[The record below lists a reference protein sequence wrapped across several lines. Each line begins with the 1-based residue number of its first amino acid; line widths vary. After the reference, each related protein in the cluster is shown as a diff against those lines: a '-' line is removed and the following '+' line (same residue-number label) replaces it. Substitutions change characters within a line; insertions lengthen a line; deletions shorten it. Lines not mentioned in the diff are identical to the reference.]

1 MSGSRDARMS
11 AGRHRVGRTSLL
23 TVAVTALVAV
33 PFLARLDSGAQPVLV
48 VPASADAF
56 VLASA
61 PAANRGGADVLR
73 VLGADKVAY
82 LRFDVPALASGDRV
96 RAASLRLHALAGNR
110 CDPGVEVLRA
120 AGDDWDEGA
129 ISWDDQPGTVGAVLS
144 VAAWPAEG
152 SLDLDVTQAVTG
164 SGPVSFVVRQAA
176 GCDASIA
183 DAFVGRE
190 GEAGRQ
196 PQLIVETDPAAAP
209 ATACSDGTDNDG
221 DGLVDDA
228 DPGCTGPTDGNEAD
242 AADAAGGVVVAAAG
256 DIACDPAGSA
266 TDGSKPDVCQHRAT
280 ADLLAGADAVLPL
293 GDLQYPDGTLE
304 QFMGAYDPSWGVH
317 APSTYPSVGNHE
329 YHVPGARGYFDYWSS
344 KGRPTGDPNA
354 GYHSFELGSW
364 HVIALNSNCSEVDC
378 AEGSAQNDW
387 LERDLAAT
395 TRSCVL
401 AYWHHPLF
409 NSGLVHGDAMLPGV
423 RELWDDLYAAGV
435 DVVLNGHE
443 HSYQRYAKQDP
454 NGSAAADGIRQFVV
468 GTGGSR
474 LYGLHTAQDP
484 NYEAGQATDFGVL
497 RLTLDDGAYSWEFVS
512 IAGAV
517 MDSGGP
523 VPCN

>member
-1 MSGSRDARMS
+1 MS
-11 AGRHRVGRTSLL
+11 AGRRRVGRTSLL

-33 PFLARLDSGAQPVLV
+33 PFLARLESGAQSVLV

-73 VLGADKVAY
+73 ALRAEKVAY
-82 LRFDVPALASGDRV
+82 LRFEVPALVGGDRV
-96 RAASLRLHALAGNR
+96 RAASLRLHSLAENR
-110 CDPGVEVLRA
+110 CDQGVEVLRA
-120 AGDDWDEGA
+120 AGDEWDEA
-129 ISWDDQPGTVGAVLS
+129 TISWDDQPGTVGSVLS
-144 VAAWPAEG
+144 IASRSADG
-152 SLDLDVTQAVTG
+152 SIDLDVTPAVTG
-164 SGPVSFVVRQAA
+164 SGAVSFVVSQAA
-176 GCDASIA
+176 GCDASFA
-183 DAFVGRE
+183 DVFVSRE

-196 PQLIVETDPAAAP
+196 PQLIVETDPEAAP

-228 DPGCTGPTDGNEAD
+228 DPGCTDPSDGSEVD
-242 AADAAGGVVVAAAG
+242 AADGVVVAAAG
-256 DIACDPAGSA
+256 DIACDPAGS
-266 TDGSKPDVCQHRAT
+266 TPDGSDPDVCQHRAT

-304 QFMGAYDPSWGVH
+304 QFLGAYEPSWGVH
-317 APSTYPSVGNHE
+317 APNTYPSVGNHE
-329 YHVPGARGYFDYWSS
+329 YHVPGAQGYFDYWAS
-344 KGRPTGDPNA
+344 KGRPTGDPKA
-354 GYHSFELGSW
+354 GYHSFDLGSW
-364 HVIALNSNCSEVDC
+364 HVISLNSNCSEVDC

-387 LERDLAAT
+387 LEQDLAAT

-409 NSGLVHGDAMLPGV
+409 NSGLVHGDSMPSGLP
-423 RELWDDLYAAGV
+423 ELWDDLYAAGV

-443 HSYQRYAKQDP
+443 HNYQRYAKQAP
-454 NGSAAADGIRQFVV
+454 NGAAAADGIREFVV

-474 LYGLHTAQDP
+474 LYGLQTAPDP

-497 RLTLDDGAYSWEFVS
+497 RLWLDDGAYSWEFVS